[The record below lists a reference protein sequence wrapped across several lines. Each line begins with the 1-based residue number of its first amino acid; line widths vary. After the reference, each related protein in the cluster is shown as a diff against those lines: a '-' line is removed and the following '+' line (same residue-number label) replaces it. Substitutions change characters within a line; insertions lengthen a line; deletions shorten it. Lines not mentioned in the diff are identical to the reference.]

1 MKSVLI
7 TGGAGFIGSHA
18 AEELVQAGVHVRI
31 LDDLSTGKR
40 ANVPRAAELIVGDI
54 ADPAVVASALDG
66 VDAVLHL
73 AAIASVPRSV
83 NEPITANRANLV
95 GTITLL
101 EHARAAGIERFVF
114 ASSASIYGSAAGE
127 RDGEPF
133 PISETAQAVPQTPYA
148 VDKYA
153 SELYA
158 AFFHTERRMHATA
171 FRFFNIFGER
181 QDPSSPYSGVISI
194 FVDRLIRGEDIV
206 IHGDGRQTRDFVYVK
221 DVARLLTAELFDT
234 YRPKRM
240 AVYNLGSGMSTTLLD
255 IVGTLQ
261 SFTDTVPSVRFTE
274 SRVGDIRHSLAD
286 TRRLHGAFPEHTLT
300 PFTTG
305 LQALWRWSVDA
316 AKQ

>member
-1 MKSVLI
+1 MNSVLI

-18 AEELVQAGVHVRI
+18 AEELLRAGVNVRI
-31 LDDLSTGKR
+31 LDDLSTGKPE
-40 ANVPRAAELIVGDI
+40 NVPRGAELITGDI
-54 ADPAVVASALDG
+54 ADAAVVTNALADI
-66 VDAVLHL
+66 DAVLHL

-83 NEPITANRANLV
+83 NTPVAANRANLV

-114 ASSASIYGSAAGE
+114 ASSASVYGSAAGE

-133 PISETAQAVPQTPYA
+133 PIVETAPAAPQTPYA
-148 VDKYA
+148 IDKHA

-158 AFFHTERRMHATA
+158 AFFHAERGMHATA

-194 FVDRLIRGEDIV
+194 FVDRLLRGEDVV

-221 DVARLLTAELFDT
+221 DVARILTAELLDT
-234 YRPKRM
+234 YRPERM
-240 AVYNLGSGMSTTLLD
+240 AVYNIGSGVSTTLLD
-255 IVGTLQ
+255 IVSTLQ
-261 SFTDTVPSVRFTE
+261 SFTATVPSVRFAE
-274 SRVGDIRHSLAD
+274 RRVGDIRHSLAD
-286 TRRLHGAFPEHTLT
+286 TRRLQGAFPEHTLT
-300 PFTTG
+300 PFATG
-305 LQALWRWSVDA
+305 LQELWRWSIDT